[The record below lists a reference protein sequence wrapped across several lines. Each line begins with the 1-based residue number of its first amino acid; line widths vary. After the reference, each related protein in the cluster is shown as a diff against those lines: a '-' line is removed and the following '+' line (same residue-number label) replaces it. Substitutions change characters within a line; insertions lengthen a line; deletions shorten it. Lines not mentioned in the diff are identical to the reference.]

1 MSFEAI
7 TDIAKAEDAA
17 KNAVEFAQAQ
27 AKQMLSDA
35 EQQGKARMAEL
46 EKKAADELSKLKE
59 MTDKKSLDEAADLAK
74 AAEGIIAELKS
85 AAGEKIEEAAKIVV
99 ERIVMS

>member
-46 EKKAADELSKLKE
+46 EKKAADELSK
-59 MTDKKSLDEAADLAK
+59 
-74 AAEGIIAELKS
+74 
-85 AAGEKIEEAAKIVV
+85 
-99 ERIVMS
+99 